1 MSKALEALE
10 DIILY
15 LNASEPKG
23 LYCENI
29 ETIQQALQ
37 RLEAIEKGKNTDII
51 DNYMAFKN
59 DNADPSEALECLE
72 ALEQDI
78 KDRIILAENRQLKLC
93 SVIKQALM
101 KTQEPKQYLKWED
114 LDFNEE
120 LKVLNVRMNNNDY
133 ILRYTLNNFGGK
145 CCFLYDSA
153 RNHHIDLT
161 RQFFNDLHLE
171 VLE

>member
-1 MSKALEALE
+1 MSKELEALE

-29 ETIQQALQ
+29 ETIQQAL
-37 RLEAIEKGKNTDII
+37 LELQSIKEAN
-51 DNYMAFKN
+51 
-59 DNADPSEALECLE
+59 PSEALECLE

-78 KDRIILAENRQLKLC
+78 KDRVILAENRQLQLC
-93 SVIKQALM
+93 AVIKQALL

-114 LDFNEE
+114 LEFSKE
-120 LKVLNVRMNNNDY
+120 LKFLNVRMNNNDY
-133 ILRYTLNNFGGK
+133 ILQYTLDVFGVK
-145 CCFLYDSA
+145 CCFLCDSEIT
-153 RNHHIDLT
+153 HCISLT

-171 VLE
+171 VIE